1 MSVHRKP
8 PHGGVGWTAS
18 WHRQRAA
25 KWAKRLAL
33 GDAAAAQHLAHRRL
47 GLRSAS
53 LRRDLHAH
61 AYDAAGSCYQ
71 AGRKGI
77 REFIAPTAGGKADR
91 VDQLRAL
98 GSWSVISSGRGMCI
112 RRLRLRRQLAR
123 SFRVVLRPWLS
134 LQRQVASLSSKISAL
149 VEMARATACVGPL
162 VSNAFLTLVPA
173 SSSGRLTFRRPA
185 GTL

>member
-8 PHGGVGWTAS
+8 RW
-18 WHRQRAA
+18 
-25 KWAKRLAL
+25 
-33 GDAAAAQHLAHRRL
+33 
-47 GLRSAS
+47 
-53 LRRDLHAH
+53 LRRDGPLASSACGEMGQASSLGGCRRCAAPCPSTTWFAIGLTPPRSPCTH

-123 SFRVVLRPWLS
+123 SFPVVLRPWLS